1 MTANLGEHHGRHD
14 RREELARNL
23 DAVRRRV
30 EKACATV
37 GRDPADVTTIV
48 VTKTFPSTDVR
59 LLEELG
65 VRDVAENRD
74 QEARDKAAALHDLED
89 LRWHFVGQLQ
99 TNKAGSVA
107 RYADVVHSVDR
118 LRLVRALD
126 RGAGAAGRRLGC
138 LVQISL
144 DGDTQRGGV
153 PAAGAPEVAAAVAA
167 ADNLTLL
174 GVMAVAP
181 LGEDPAPAFGR
192 LVGISTALRADH
204 PGATWISAGMS
215 GDLEQAVAAG
225 ATHLRVGAAVLGSR
239 PLLR

>member
-1 MTANLGEHHGRHD
+1 VTARLDEDG

-23 DAVRRRV
+23 AAVQQRV
-30 EKACATV
+30 EKACATA
-37 GRDPADVTTIV
+37 GRDPADVTTVV
-48 VTKTFPSTDVR
+48 VTKTFPSADVR
-59 LLEELG
+59 LLRELG

-74 QEARDKAAALHDLED
+74 QEARAKAADLYDLGD

-118 LRLVRALD
+118 LRLVTALD
-126 RGAGAAGRRLGC
+126 RGAGAVGRRLGC

-144 DGDTQRGGV
+144 DGDTRRGGV
-153 PAAGAPEVAAAVAA
+153 AAGGAPEVAAAVAA

-181 LGEDPAPAFGR
+181 LSEDPAAAFRR
-192 LVGISTALRADH
+192 LARLSNDLRADH
-204 PGATWISAGMS
+204 PEALWISAGMS
-215 GDLEQAVAAG
+215 GDLEQAVGAG

-239 PLLR
+239 PPLR

>member
-1 MTANLGEHHGRHD
+1 MTVHLGEDG

-23 DAVRRRV
+23 DAVRQRV
-30 EKACATV
+30 ERACAAA

-48 VTKTFPSTDVR
+48 VTKTFPSADVR
-59 LLEELG
+59 VLWELG

-74 QEARDKAAALHDLED
+74 QEARGKVAELHGLPD
-89 LRWHFVGQLQ
+89 LRWHFVGRLQ

-107 RYADVVHSVDR
+107 AYADVVHSVDR

-144 DGDTQRGGV
+144 DGDTRRGGI
-153 PAAGAPEVAAAVAA
+153 AAEGAPDVAAAVAA
-167 ADNLTLL
+167 AENLTLL

-181 LGEDPAPAFGR
+181 LGEDPAAAFGR
-192 LVGISTALRADH
+192 LTRISNELRPDH
-204 PGATWISAGMS
+204 PNAGWISAGMS

-239 PLLR
+239 PPLR

>member
-1 MTANLGEHHGRHD
+1 MTARLDEDD

-23 DAVRRRV
+23 DAVRQRV
-30 EKACATV
+30 DKACAAA
-37 GRDPADVTTIV
+37 GRDRADVTTVV
-48 VTKTFPSTDVR
+48 VTKIFPSADVR
-59 LLEELG
+59 LLWELG

-74 QEARDKAAALHDLED
+74 QEARAKVAELHDLRD

-99 TNKAGSVA
+99 TNKAGSVG

-118 LRLVRALD
+118 LRLVSALD
-126 RGAGAAGRRLGC
+126 RGAEAAGRRLGC

-144 DGDTQRGGV
+144 DGDTRRGGV
-153 PAAGAPEVAAAVAA
+153 AAEGALEVAAAIAA

-181 LGEDPAPAFGR
+181 LGEDPAAAFRR
-192 LVGISTALRADH
+192 LAGLSNELRADH
-204 PGATWISAGMS
+204 PDAAWISAGMS

-239 PLLR
+239 PPLR